1 MKKKIRIPKQQR
13 SKSAVNYITQTT
25 TELFEKI
32 TFEKMN
38 TNLISRFS
46 GISIGSLYHYFP
58 NKETIFS
65 TVIDKRLEENRVN
78 LKKMLTAIPDE
89 MELDLFI
96 NTVCEQIVDYFL
108 KQKGY
113 LKALI
118 FLQFQLN
125 KNNSIISSRW
135 KIGEI
140 FANEFHR
147 RYPELGSSSEL
158 QKKFFFLISSGFGIV
173 YLYSQSESL
182 PMSLEEIK
190 TELKSNVRAYIS
202 NKRL

>member
-1 MKKKIRIPKQQR
+1 MKKKIRTPKQQR
-13 SKSAVNYITQTT
+13 SKSAVNYITQATT
-25 TELFEKI
+25 DLFEKI
-32 TFEKMN
+32 NFEKMN

-46 GISIGSLYHYFP
+46 GISIGSLYQYFP

-65 TVIDKRLEENRVN
+65 TVIDKRLEENRAN
-78 LKKMLTAIPDE
+78 LKKMLSDLPEE
-89 MELDLFI
+89 MELDQFI
-96 NTVCEQIVDYFL
+96 DAICDQIVDYFL
-108 KQKGY
+108 QQKGY
-113 LKALI
+113 LRALI

-140 FANEFHR
+140 FAQEFKK
-147 RYPELGSSSEL
+147 RYPQLESIPDL

-190 TELKSNVRAYIS
+190 TELKSNVRSYITIQ
-202 NKRL
+202 N

>member
-46 GISIGSLYHYFP
+46 GISIGSLYQYFP

-78 LKKMLTAIPDE
+78 LKKMLTALPDD
-89 MELDLFI
+89 MELDPFI

-147 RYPELGSSSEL
+147 RYPELGTHSDL

-202 NKRL
+202 SKKL